1 MSCYDLVYPVSRNRT
16 SVFYG
21 IIDTCRR
28 GCSVLYG
35 STLHCPECRTPT
47 PFLRIGFLLSPIRH
61 YFPDCGRL
69 NEPALGSAQQDSH
82 LPRISRAAPI
92 ACICGWTGCLFRA
105 DGIIARQIAASA
117 FGWVSIA
124 LHLKGRSL
132 TSDDCPMQVVF
143 AHPPHRCS
151 PSSGGRQPTL
161 FVAGYDCRRQCFS
174 RCRQAVVF
182 GLCSL

>member
-1 MSCYDLVYPVSRNRT
+1 MVLAACGIALHAGGSRCFEIIFYSALFDTTPRT
-16 SVFYG
+16 V
-21 IIDTCRR
+21 R
-28 GCSVLYG
+28 
-35 STLHCPECRTPT
+35 
-47 PFLRIGFLLSPIRH
+47 
-61 YFPDCGRL
+61 RL

-132 TSDDCPMQVVF
+132 TSDFLMQVVF

-161 FVAGYDCRRQCFS
+161 FVAGYDCRGQCFS
-174 RCRQAVVF
+174 RFRQAVIL

>member
-1 MSCYDLVYPVSRNRT
+1 MVGSILLYPDMERPSLY
-16 SVFYG
+16 FLKFF
-21 IIDTCRR
+21 
-28 GCSVLYG
+28 CSVLFDTT
-35 STLHCPECRTPT
+35 SRTV
-47 PFLRIGFLLSPIRH
+47 
-61 YFPDCGRL
+61 GRW

-117 FGWVSIA
+117 FGWMSFA

-132 TSDDCPMQVVF
+132 TLDACPMQVVF

-151 PSSGGRQPTL
+151 PSSGDRQPTL
-161 FVAGYDCRRQCFS
+161 FVTGYS
-174 RCRQAVVF
+174 RCCIGIFQRASPVKHPDGKRV
-182 GLCSL
+182 CTPSLS

>member
-1 MSCYDLVYPVSRNRT
+1 MSLPLSSTEYLSSTIVIEIDLSFFHKGEAVLRHLQHITLPEMQNGPAVSE
-16 SVFYG
+16 
-21 IIDTCRR
+21 IW
-28 GCSVLYG
+28 L
-35 STLHCPECRTPT
+35 
-47 PFLRIGFLLSPIRH
+47 LLSPIRH

-161 FVAGYDCRRQCFS
+161 
-174 RCRQAVVF
+174 
-182 GLCSL
+182 CSCL